1 MLSILIINLKR
12 FDSGRTP
19 YSARSV
25 RKCFK
30 RRRKIADEESKDTHM
45 KAQAQM
51 RALAREALKLVKSK
65 APAIVDEQILA
76 HISDEVSEFTGDIMG
91 KLTNLDAE
99 NDKAITMA
107 HGIIRDGLWNE
118 TMNQIRKTMLA
129 EADKRITKLFKK

>member
-1 MLSILIINLKR
+1 MLSILIINLKK
-12 FDSGRTP
+12 FDSEKMP
-19 YSARSV
+19 YSARSA
-25 RKCFK
+25 RKCSK
-30 RRRKIADEESKDTHM
+30 RRRKIAGEESKDTHM

-118 TMNQIRKTMLA
+118 TMSQIRKTMLA